1 MNITTGIDLIEI
13 ERIKDSIKNER
24 FLNRVFSD
32 LEISLFNERGHNPAV
47 IAANFCVKEAFSK
60 SIGTGIR
67 GFSLNE
73 VSVLRDELGAPYMV
87 FTGRAEKI
95 VTKMGLTFSVSI
107 THTRIY
113 ASAVVIAYK
122 DE

>member
-1 MNITTGIDLIEI
+1 MIITTGIDLIEI
-13 ERIKDSIKNER
+13 DRIKESIKNER
-24 FLNRVFSD
+24 FLKRVFSD
-32 LEISLFNERGHNPAV
+32 LEISLFNERGNNPAV

-73 VSVLRDELGAPYMV
+73 VSVLRDSLGAPYME
-87 FTGRAEKI
+87 FTGRAKEI

-107 THTRIY
+107 THTHIY
-113 ASAVVIAYK
+113 ASAIVIAYK
-122 DE
+122 G

>member
-1 MNITTGIDLIEI
+1 MIITTGIDLIEI
-13 ERIKDSIKNER
+13 DRIKESIKNER
-24 FLNRVFSD
+24 FLKRVFSD
-32 LEISLFNERGHNPAV
+32 LEISLFNERGNNPAV

-73 VSVLRDELGAPYMV
+73 VSVLRDSLGAPYME
-87 FTGRAEKI
+87 FTGRAKEI

-107 THTRIY
+107 THTHIY
-113 ASAVVIAYK
+113 ASAIVIAYK
-122 DE
+122 E